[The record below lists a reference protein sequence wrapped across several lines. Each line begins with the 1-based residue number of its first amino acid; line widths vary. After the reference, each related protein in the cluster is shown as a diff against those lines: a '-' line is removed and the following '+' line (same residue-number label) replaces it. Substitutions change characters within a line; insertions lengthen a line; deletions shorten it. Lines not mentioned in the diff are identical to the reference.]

1 MSVDHVFKP
10 NHPCAPAAQAQA
22 AIDSIAAETPSNPL
36 LPLGAMLLAG
46 SLGSTA
52 LAQPAA
58 PAPAASA
65 PAAQQAPAE
74 AAGTLPAVTVRD
86 SAQDDGST
94 TSKTQLRATR
104 TEIGKGN
111 QALRDI
117 PQSVTVMTEKLMQD
131 RNLDDFREVLRT
143 TAGVTF
149 LAGETGEED
158 VRLRGF
164 SLGTAGDIYRD
175 GLRDAPLIERDTF
188 NDDRVEVIKGSA
200 SMLFGKGSTGGV
212 VNQVS
217 KQPFLMTQHEASV
230 TIGNGNEKRV
240 HGDFNWHTGQDA
252 ALRLN
257 LMGHDAD
264 NWGARQRKVGI
275 APTFRWG
282 IGTRNEFSVGLY
294 HLDVD
299 GRSSYN
305 HPWFIRD
312 GRIVPTLPARN
323 FYGLDSD
330 KQNSSSTF
338 VTLGHTHRFADG
350 GQLKTQLRHG
360 RYERD
365 LWASVIRFGTTAG
378 ERTTIDN
385 WGPNT
390 IITRSP
396 KGRIG
401 RSDLTQLQSDYSNS
415 FDWGGRK
422 HAVLVGVDFYY
433 DDARRNNNFAGPASG
448 LTTTVGQPNN
458 GDWRADP
465 RGAPAYNTFDA
476 RNIGVYVQDT
486 VSLTDTLKLVAGLRF
501 DHFKGSYDTVA
512 TTAANGTVTPGYS
525 FSKTESLWSPRVGL
539 LWQPSD
545 TASYYV
551 SYGTSYNTSGD
562 AYQFTPSSPNQA
574 LANTPAEK
582 SRNLEIGGKWELF
595 DQRLSVGTALFYSEK
610 YNERNQDPDSAAQQF
625 LLSGKRHAAGMEFN
639 AAGRITP
646 KWEMFWNHTWIPV
659 AKISRSNQ
667 QLAASGGGAQVQG
680 DRPGL
685 TPRHSGSVWS
695 TYRVFPKLRL
705 GLGANYR
712 SSQSPEGSR
721 AVKAAGF
728 VTFDAMAEYSFTEM
742 TTLKLNVTN
751 LTDKLYADTLYRGFY
766 GPGQP
771 RRVQLTLKHLF

>member
-22 AIDSIAAETPSNPL
+22 AIDSIAAQTPSKPL

-117 PQSVTVMTEKLMQD
+117 PQSVTVMTEKLMSD

-143 TAGVTF
+143 TAGVSF
-149 LAGETGEED
+149 QAGETGEED

-217 KQPFLMTQHEASV
+217 KQPFLMNQHEASV
-230 TIGNGNEKRV
+230 TLGSGNEKRV

-330 KQNSSSTF
+330 RQDSSSTYL
-338 VTLGHTHRFADG
+338 TLAHTHRFADG

-422 HAVLVGVDFYY
+422 HAVLAGVDFYY

-465 RGAPAYNTFDA
+465 RGAPTYNTFDA

-501 DHFKGSYDTVA
+501 DHFKGSYDTVT

-539 LWQPSD
+539 LWQPSE
-545 TASYYV
+545 TSSYYV

-562 AYQFTPSSPNQA
+562 AYQFTPASPNQT

-610 YNERNQDPDSAAQQF
+610 YNERNQDPDSVAQQF

-712 SSQSPEGSR
+712 SSQSPEGRR

-771 RRVQLTLKHLF
+771 RRVQLTLKHQF

>member
-1 MSVDHVFKP
+1 M
-10 NHPCAPAAQAQA
+10 
-22 AIDSIAAETPSNPL
+22 PL

-46 SLGSTA
+46 SIGTSA
-52 LAQPAA
+52 LAQTADA
-58 PAPAASA
+58 DAV
-65 PAAQQAPAE
+65 
-74 AAGTLPAVTVRD
+74 GTLPAVTVRD
-86 SAQDDGST
+86 AAASDGST
-94 TSKTQLRATR
+94 HSKTQLRATR
-104 TEIGKGN
+104 TDIGKGN

-149 LAGETGEED
+149 QAGETGEED

-230 TIGNGNEKRV
+230 TLGNGNQKRV
-240 HGDFNWHTGQDA
+240 QGDFNWQTGQDA

-257 LMGHDAD
+257 LLGYDAD
-264 NWGARQRKVGI
+264 NWGARQRKLGV

-294 HLDVD
+294 HLEVD
-299 GRSSYN
+299 GRPNYN

-312 GRIVPTLPARN
+312 GRIVPTLPAQS

-330 KQNSSSTF
+330 KQNSASTYL
-338 VTLGHTHRFADG
+338 TLGHTHRFDDG

-365 LWASVIRFGTTAG
+365 LWASAIRFGTTNG
-378 ERTTIDN
+378 QPTTLDN
-385 WGPNT
+385 WGPGT
-390 IITRSP
+390 QILRTP
-396 KGRIG
+396 KGRVG
-401 RSDLTQLQSDYSNS
+401 RSDLTQLQSDYSNTYH
-415 FDWGGRK
+415 WGGRE
-422 HAVLVGVDFYY
+422 HRLIAGIDLYN
-433 DDARRNNNFAGPASG
+433 DDARRNNNFAGAPSG
-448 LTTTVGQPNN
+448 LTTTVGQPNT
-458 GDWRADP
+458 GDWRADT
-465 RGAPAYNTFDA
+465 RGDPVYNTFRA
-476 RNIGVYVQDT
+476 RDLGLYVQDT
-486 VSLTDTLKLVAGLRF
+486 VAITHTLKLVAGVRF
-501 DHFKGSYDTVA
+501 DHFKGSYDIA
-512 TTAANGTVTPGYS
+512 AATAASGALTPGYRFDKS
-525 FSKTESLWSPRVGL
+525 ASLWSPRFGL
-539 LWQPSD
+539 LYQPSEM
-545 TASYYV
+545 ASYYV

-562 AYQFTPSSPNQA
+562 AYQFTPASPSNA

-582 SRNLEIGGKWELF
+582 SRNIEIGGKWDVLE
-595 DQRLSVGTALFYSEK
+595 QRVSLGAALFYSEK
-610 YNERNQDPDSAAQQF
+610 YNERNQDPDSAAQQY
-625 LLSGKRHAAGMEFN
+625 LLSGKRHAAGVELN

-646 KWEMFWNHTWIPV
+646 AWDVFWNHTWIPS
-659 AKISRSNQ
+659 ARIDQSNQ
-667 QLAASGGGAQVQG
+667 VLAAGGGGAQVQG
-680 DRPGL
+680 DRPAL
-685 TPRHSGSVWS
+685 TPRHSGSLWT
-695 TYRVFPKLRL
+695 TYRVNPKLRL

-712 SSQSPEGSR
+712 GSQNPEGNR
-721 AVKAAGF
+721 AVLAPGF
-728 VTFDAMAEYSFTEM
+728 VTLDVMAEYALAEM
-742 TTLKLNVTN
+742 TTLKLNVSN

-771 RRVQLTLKHLF
+771 RRIQLTLKHLF